1 MIRLA
6 ELQIYAL
13 GAFQVCRDF
22 APVSPAVWRNPW
34 TQSLLKLLAVRH
46 PDPVPVGEA
55 VQLLGRGLTGA
66 DLTGV
71 VEQLR
76 RVLAPEAEVQCDG
89 ENLTFVPGPN
99 CWVDLHMLKAQ
110 YLTGVA
116 AASRG
121 EMIPAI
127 LAFQEADALYQG
139 DLLEESQERWVLPA
153 RQACQDLYTE
163 ILEHLAEGHAVLARY
178 QDAVGFCHKA
188 LAHDRL
194 RESTYQRMMVYY
206 YYLGDQGGMAEAYQ
220 GCQEALATAGRQVS
234 ADTVDLW
241 FRLARR
247 ELPAA
252 PGKTAAAGL
261 APRPGKKARR

>member
-1 MIRLA
+1 MA

-22 APVSPAVWRNPW
+22 APVSPAVWRNHW
-34 TQSLLKLLAVRH
+34 TQSLLKLLVVRY
-46 PDPVPVGEA
+46 PDPVTAGEA
-55 VQLLGRGLTGA
+55 VQLLDRGLTEA
-66 DLTGV
+66 ELPGV

-76 RVLAPEAEVQCDG
+76 RVLAPEADVQQDG
-89 ENLTFVPGPN
+89 ESLAFVPGPR

-110 YLTGVA
+110 YRAGVA

-121 EMIPAI
+121 AMVPAI

-153 RQACQDLYTE
+153 RQACQELYTE

-206 YYLGDQGGMAEAYQ
+206 YYLGDTGGMAEAYQ
-220 GCQEALATAGRQVS
+220 SCREALATAGRQVS
-234 ADTVDLW
+234 GDTADLW

-247 ELPAA
+247 ELPVA
-252 PGKTAAAGL
+252 PGKTAA
-261 APRPGKKARR
+261 